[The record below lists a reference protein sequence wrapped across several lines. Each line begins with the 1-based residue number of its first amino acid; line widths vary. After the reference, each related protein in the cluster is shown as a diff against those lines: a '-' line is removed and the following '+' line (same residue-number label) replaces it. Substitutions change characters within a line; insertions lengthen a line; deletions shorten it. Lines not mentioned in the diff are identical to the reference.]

1 MLTCCSGRAPRAWYI
16 SRQAEGGCFC
26 LATVSV
32 FLCPGAARPSCMQ
45 VTAARSPSL
54 SRKRA
59 CRFLA
64 TLPSDCRC
72 LSTRQRVRYRLFSRQ
87 RPRVYKSVCFILCDR
102 LPYTAY
108 VVSPALAWRLYP
120 VPIVSH
126 CQSCE
131 YNCRRPC

>member
-1 MLTCCSGRAPRAWYI
+1 MV
-16 SRQAEGGCFC
+16 SRPAESGCFC

-45 VTAARSPSL
+45 VTAVRLLSL

-59 CRFLA
+59 RRYLS

-72 LSTRQRVRYRLFSRQ
+72 LSSRQRVRYRLFSRQ
-87 RPRVYKSVCFILCDR
+87 RPRLYSVCFILCDR

-108 VVSPALAWRLYP
+108 VVSPALAWRLYQ
-120 VPIVSH
+120 VPIVSR

-131 YNCRRPC
+131 YNCRRHLADCPPIAIDCRRPA